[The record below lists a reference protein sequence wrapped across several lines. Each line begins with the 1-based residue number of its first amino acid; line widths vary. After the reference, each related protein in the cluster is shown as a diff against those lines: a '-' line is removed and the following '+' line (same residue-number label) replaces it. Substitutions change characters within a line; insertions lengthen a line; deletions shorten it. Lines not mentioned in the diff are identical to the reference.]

1 MMRIIAFGRY
11 SFDTKYK
18 ILIKRNGGVY
28 MLEVKRKDGESFESL
43 IRRFTRKTIQSGKIL
58 QAKKIRFFSK
68 TDSKKKTRDTA
79 LRRRNITARFDY
91 LKKVGKLDDFELRR
105 KKRR

>member
-1 MMRIIAFGRY
+1 
-11 SFDTKYK
+11 
-18 ILIKRNGGVY
+18 

-68 TDSKKKTRDTA
+68 EKSTKAVRDGA
-79 LRRRNITARFDY
+79 LRRKNITARFDY
-91 LKKVGKLDDFELRR
+91 LKKIGKIDDFETKRQ
-105 KKRR
+105 KRR

>member
-1 MMRIIAFGRY
+1 
-11 SFDTKYK
+11 
-18 ILIKRNGGVY
+18 

-68 TDSKKKTRDTA
+68 EKSTRAVRDGA
-79 LRRRNITARFDY
+79 LRRKNITARFDY
-91 LKKVGKLDDFELRR
+91 LKKIGKMDDFESKRQ
-105 KKRR
+105 KRR

>member
-1 MMRIIAFGRY
+1 
-11 SFDTKYK
+11 
-18 ILIKRNGGVY
+18 

-68 TDSKKKTRDTA
+68 TKSKKEARYGA
-79 LRRRNITARFDY
+79 LRRKNITARFDY
-91 LKKVGKLDDFELRR
+91 LKKIGKLDDFELRR
-105 KKRR
+105 GKRR